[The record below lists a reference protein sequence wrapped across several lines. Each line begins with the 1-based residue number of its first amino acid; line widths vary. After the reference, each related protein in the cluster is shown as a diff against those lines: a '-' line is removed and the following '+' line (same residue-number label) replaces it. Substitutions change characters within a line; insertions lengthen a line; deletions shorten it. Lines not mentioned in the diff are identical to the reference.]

1 MYKIAVPLYM
11 ELVRVHRGSNR
22 ELKIKIIEEIYGDK
36 KPFILILYLKKLTK
50 LMTNTFFVIHLPT

>member
-36 KPFILILYLKKLTK
+36 KPFILILYLK
-50 LMTNTFFVIHLPT
+50 N